1 MLFSVG
7 EHLQNTFL
15 SALYKILLDELVECL
30 CEARNTK
37 NHCEVPCQC
46 LFCISYKF
54 SFAKALH
61 KIIRSGSM
69 TSFNKSR
76 TYQMFLHFS
85 LFHTCGI
92 FQS

>member
-7 EHLQNTFL
+7 DHVQNTFL
-15 SALYKILLDELVECL
+15 SALYKILLDELMECL
-30 CEARNTK
+30 CGARNTK
-37 NHCEVPCQC
+37 NYYEVPCQS

-54 SFAKALH
+54 SFVKALH

-76 TYQMFLHFS
+76 TYQIFLHFS
-85 LFHTCGI
+85 LFYTCGI